1 MNITFKVPGNPS
13 AWQRAGRNGK
23 RTFDTASNLNA
34 KNAIAWAC
42 RTAMGA
48 KAPFKGAVKVSAI
61 FVSQWP
67 KTTTKKRKAQ
77 PNGFYKV
84 TRPDIDNYCK
94 TVMDG
99 LNGIAWVDDS
109 QVCAIYSEKIHSDQ
123 GSWTSV
129 SIEPLW
135 EDERGAA

>member
-1 MNITFKVPGNPS
+1 MNITFKEPGNPS

-23 RTFDTASNLNA
+23 RVFNTTHNLNA
-34 KNAIAWAC
+34 KNAIGSYGS
-42 RTAMGA
+42 RAMGSR
-48 KAPFKGAVKVSAI
+48 PPLKGAVRVSII

-67 KTTTKKRKAQ
+67 QSTTNKRKQA

-84 TRPDIDNYCK
+84 TKPDVDNCAK
-94 TVMDG
+94 QVMDA
-99 LNGIAWVDDS
+99 LNGICWADDN
-109 QVCAIYSEKIHSDQ
+109 QVAAIYCEKIHSDN

-135 EDERGAA
+135 EDQRGAA